1 MIGAK
6 LWIFFE
12 EGGYRLK
19 NYPTLRLEQSTICK
33 VDETGLRL
41 EQSTICKV
49 DETGLVGE
57 SFNDFSTI
65 VKTKNKP
72 LDTTDA
78 IRASVHAK
86 PLMTS
91 TPTELKSFV
100 FPVVQSKPT
109 IQAVK
114 PAVLP
119 TPLSAS
125 TMLIHD
131 DLTGPTIQAAVLPTP
146 LLASTML
153 IHDDLTIQRRKQH
166 ISQTVKHNMT
176 VNTHK
181 HKNICRLCFKSFKH
195 ILALRKHQIED
206 HDNRRPQYTCTY
218 CHKVFISK
226 DSYRG
231 HKSVHRME
239 IIGRCKNN

>member
-1 MIGAK
+1 MFLYFSLLRTIQLCALSNLQFVKWMK
-6 LWIFFE
+6 LDCALSNLQFVKWMK
-12 EGGYRLK
+12 LDW
-19 NYPTLRLEQSTICK
+19 LES
-33 VDETGLRL
+33 
-41 EQSTICKV
+41 
-49 DETGLVGE
+49 
-57 SFNDFSTI
+57 
-65 VKTKNKP
+65 
-72 LDTTDA
+72 
-78 IRASVHAK
+78 H
-86 PLMTS
+86 LMTS
-91 TPTELKSFV
+91 ALLWKLKINRWILQMQSGHQSMPNHSWHQLQQNSNHLCFLWSRVNQQSRQSNQQCFQHHSRHQQCSFMMISQ
-100 FPVVQSKPT
+100 VQQSRQQCFQK
-109 IQAVK
+109 
-114 PAVLP
+114 
-119 TPLSAS
+119 PLS
-125 TMLIHD
+125 
-131 DLTGPTIQAAVLPTP
+131 
-146 LLASTML
+146 ASTML